1 MLPLPMTECDAG
13 VVQGVVPVPETA
25 AAGPAQIAV
34 AFGRVLRGVG
44 LRAPVGAVVEY
55 ARALE
60 VVGIDRRGP
69 VYWAGRCLFTLR
81 LEDTPLYDRCFEAFW
96 LGAELAEPLVLV
108 PPQQVVTDDD
118 TGEGPG
124 DEAPGD
130 GAPDAE
136 VLRLRYSPVEVLRD
150 KDVAICT
157 EHELREVYRLLRTIG
172 VPAALRR
179 SRRLVPASAHRGRL
193 DVRTTVRLGM
203 RTDGEVIRRA
213 YRRPAVRHRRVV
225 LLCDVSGSMA
235 PYTSVLLRFAYV
247 LVARRARAE
256 VFALSTR
263 LTRLTRQLGGTV
275 TAIDAAAGA
284 IPDLAGGTRLGEAL
298 RAFNDRHGM
307 RGMAR
312 GSVVVVISDG
322 WDRGHPEALASEMAR
337 LKRVAHRVIWVNP
350 LKSSPGYE
358 PLAQGMAAA
367 LPFIDD
373 FMEGHSL
380 GSLEALAE
388 AIGA

>member
-1 MLPLPMTECDAG
+1 MPPHPMTECDAC
-13 VVQGVVPVPETA
+13 
-25 AAGPAQIAV
+25 AGPGVLQPLEVATASPARIAV
-34 AFGRVLRGVG
+34 AFARVLRGVG

-55 ARALE
+55 ARALG
-60 VVGIDRRGP
+60 VVGVGRRGP

-96 LGAELAEPLVLV
+96 LGAESVEPLALV
-108 PPQQVVTDDD
+108 TPLQVVTDDD

-124 DEAPGD
+124 DEASGD
-130 GAPDAE
+130 D
-136 VLRLRYSPVEVLRD
+136 VLRILYSPVEVLRH
-150 KDVAICT
+150 KDIAICT
-157 EHELREVYRLLRTIG
+157 EQELSEVYRLLHTLNL
-172 VPAALRR
+172 PTALRR
-179 SRRLVPASAHRGRL
+179 SRRLEPASAHRGRL
-193 DVRTTVRLGM
+193 DLRTTVRLAM

-213 YRRPAVRHRRVV
+213 YRSPTLRRRRLV

-247 LVARRARAE
+247 LVARRASVE
-256 VFALSTR
+256 VFALGTR
-263 LTRLTRQLGGTV
+263 LTRLTRHLGATT

-284 IPDLAGGTRLGEAL
+284 IPDIAGGTRLGEAL

-312 GSVVVVISDG
+312 GAVVVVVSDG
-322 WDRGHPEALASEMAR
+322 WDRGHPAVLASEMAR

-367 LPFIDD
+367 LPFVDD